1 MRLAGVSPEFGRPP
15 QATQNGSMKMILITG
30 ASGSVGKAVL
40 QEAIRKASKVRA
52 MYRSKEE
59 AAKAPSGCEARL
71 ADYADKRSLSKAL
84 DGVTSVFV
92 VCSPIPQLVELES
105 NVLDV
110 CKESGVKHVVVN
122 SALGAGDYDKSFPGW
137 HRKVEDKLK
146 ASGMEFVILRPNGFM
161 QNTITYLAPS
171 IKAQGVFYDAM
182 GNAKTSYI
190 DVRDVAAV
198 AAKTLTTDGH
208 AGKIY
213 ELNGPEAI
221 TQDDLAKRIAAKS
234 GREGKHVNIS
244 REAHQ
249 KAMFDLGMPAWQ
261 GTALIELQDYYV
273 SGRAAAVDGVVEKVL
288 GKPARTMDAFLTEY
302 VNEFRA

>member
-1 MRLAGVSPEFGRPP
+1 LLSALQGVDRVY
-15 QATQNGSMKMILITG
+15 L
-30 ASGSVGKAVL
+30 
-40 QEAIRKASKVRA
+40 
-52 MYRSKEE
+52 
-59 AAKAPSGCEARL
+59 
-71 ADYADKRSLSKAL
+71 
-84 DGVTSVFV
+84 
-92 VCSPIPQLVELES
+92 VCSPIQELVQLEG
-105 NVLDV
+105 NAIDA
-110 CKESGVKHVVVN
+110 CKKAGVKKIVLN

-137 HRKVEDKLK
+137 HGKVEDKLK
-146 ASGMEFVILRPNGFM
+146 ASGIEFVILRPNGFM

-182 GNAKTSYI
+182 GTAKTSYI

-198 AAKTLTTDGH
+198 AATSLTTDGH

-234 GREGKHVNIS
+234 GREVKHVNIP

-249 KAMFDLGMPAWQ
+249 KAMLDLGMPAWQ
-261 GTALIELQDYYV
+261 VTALIELQDYYV

-302 VNEFRA
+302 ANEFRA